1 VIRFDQN
8 RCNRWVRFRTY
19 RRRGQIVII
28 AQTDNPKA
36 DEHRKYARFAAYC
49 LSQGNGAS
57 DPDARDMQR
66 RMALEWLKLADAL
79 LHPAQPPK

>member
-1 VIRFDQN
+1 LIRTAATDGLNF
-8 RCNRWVRFRTY
+8 THTAGG
-19 RRRGQIVII
+19 GQIVII

-66 RMALEWLKLADAL
+66 RMALEWLKLADAM